1 VLVFS
6 TVALYAITSFLF
18 RSFSARRVE
27 LGREFAVSG
36 QHALSQGN
44 AEEAVH
50 DLRISL
56 SYAPDEMNNRLV
68 LAEALAQAHHTE
80 EARSY
85 FLGLL
90 DEQPADGFVNLQL
103 ARLTRQRKETQAAIG
118 YYRAAAVGNW
128 NGDSISER
136 FHVQTE
142 LAEYLI
148 ALGDLPSARAE
159 LLIASADAPDDATV
173 YTSLGESFERADD
186 PTDAL
191 NLYQKAI
198 KANPEESNALYRA
211 GRVAY
216 QTGEFSTAAKLLSLA
231 RRTDTRTKLGDQDA
245 GEAERLLES
254 SRRIQGLTLSSDL
267 PASDRTEHILRA
279 LTIAKS
285 RFESCGARFTDGQLP
300 GDLQGLTNGWNSAE
314 TVRSRRSLLED
325 ASQQQNMVSLI
336 FTTEEVTARLCGAP
350 SGDDALLLQLAN
362 SSHGDR

>member
-1 VLVFS
+1 MLILS
-6 TVALYAITSFLF
+6 TVTLYAITSFLF
-18 RSFSARRVE
+18 GSFSARRVE

-36 QHALSQGN
+36 QQALSKGN

-128 NGDSISER
+128 NGDSINER

-142 LAEYLI
+142 LADYLI

-159 LLIASADAPDDATV
+159 LLIASADAPDDAAI
-173 YTSLGESFERADD
+173 YTTLGESFERAND

-191 NLYQKAI
+191 ELYQKAI
-198 KANPEESNALYRA
+198 RVNPDASDAVYKA

-216 QTGEFSTAAKLLSLA
+216 QLGEFSTAARLLSLA
-231 RRTDTRTKLGDQDA
+231 RRTDVRTKLGDEDA
-245 GEAERLLES
+245 KEAEHLLES
-254 SRRIQGLTLSSDL
+254 SRRIQGLTLSADL
-267 PASDRTEHILRA
+267 PTSDRVEHILRA
-279 LTIAKS
+279 LTIAKA
-285 RFESCGARFTDGQLP
+285 RFESCAARPNASQWSS
-300 GDLQGLTNGWNSAE
+300 DLQGLENGWNNAE
-314 TVRSRRSLLED
+314 AVRSQRSLLED
-325 ASQQQNMVSLI
+325 AAQQQNMVNLI

-362 SSHGDR
+362 SSRGVH